1 MSQTALTMS
10 VASVRG
16 HCSNQPYHN
25 VAADALRASL
35 ASARP
40 ISSRSALRRLYSS
53 QPIPHAKDEQ
63 KPPSQQDGWL
73 AHREK
78 QRLAN
83 KEFFTNLL
91 SSAAT
96 KRDAKAYISRLK
108 TPSRPQPSLTPT
120 PDPTPPLRASKPQT
134 QVNLGNLFTR
144 GRAVEASPVFTQDWN
159 ALDRGIEEQE
169 TLHVALVKLNGVSA
183 MSDSILNGISKTL
196 ASLSRLSMAPCIVL
210 EEDHQSEDMSYREKL
225 QMAADRLVAAIDN
238 VGESGA
244 RRVDNALSLAAD
256 GRPRVFLRK
265 LLTRPL
271 RRGRIPIVLP
281 IAYSEQQQSAI
292 QITANE
298 ALLALTKELSSEA
311 VRTRPDEH
319 LEHPSRG
326 LQSTW
331 KPISLDRIIVVDET
345 GCIPSPKSVDQKHV
359 FVNLVQEYSALQE
372 ELRSSTG
379 CNVSLKHATNLKMF
393 RDALRMLPHSSSG
406 LLTTPS
412 AAANTVN
419 ETDEQV
425 AGVGT
430 RRQKNP
436 LIHNLLTDKP
446 AYSSSL
452 PSRRL
457 AHDDES
463 SSATTSTFVKRGMPL
478 ILLPNP
484 EAQVWTAASTPR
496 LKLTDS
502 RIDLDRLVYLIDDSF
517 NRELDVEAYLKRV
530 NDRIAGVIIAGDY
543 EGGAI
548 LTWETPPLPGVSD
561 SHTARLVPY
570 LDKFAVLKKSQGA
583 GGVADIVFNAMV
595 RTCFPN
601 GVCWRSRKDNPVN
614 KWYFERS
621 RGTWKIPNTNWTMFW
636 TTPDLLSDEK
646 QQVFLDYE
654 SVCRTVMPT
663 WADGKKVVD

>member
-1 MSQTALTMS
+1 
-10 VASVRG
+10 
-16 HCSNQPYHN
+16 
-25 VAADALRASL
+25 
-35 ASARP
+35 
-40 ISSRSALRRLYSS
+40 
-53 QPIPHAKDEQ
+53 
-63 KPPSQQDGWL
+63 
-73 AHREK
+73 
-78 QRLAN
+78 LAN

-108 TPSRPQPSLTPT
+108 TPSKPQPASTSAT
-120 PDPTPPLRASKPQT
+120 SSATPLRASKPQT

-144 GRAVEASPVFTQDWN
+144 GRAVEASPTFTQDWN
-159 ALDRGIEEQE
+159 ALDQGLEEQE
-169 TLHVALVKLNGVSA
+169 TLHVALVKLNGVCA
-183 MSDSILNGISKTL
+183 MSDGILNGIAKTL
-196 ASLSRLSMAPCIVL
+196 ASLSRLSMAPCVVL
-210 EEDHQSEDMSYREKL
+210 EEDHQSEDIAYREKL
-225 QMAADRLVAAIDN
+225 QMAADHLVAAIDN
-238 VGESGA
+238 AGESGA
-244 RRVDNALSLAAD
+244 RRVDNALSLAPD
-256 GRPRVFLRK
+256 GRPRVFMRK

-281 IAYSEQQQSAI
+281 VAYSEQQQNAV
-292 QITANE
+292 QITSNE
-298 ALLALTKELSSEA
+298 ALLALTRELSRG
-311 VRTRPDEH
+311 VVKTRPDEH
-319 LEHPSRG
+319 PETQPQG
-326 LQSTW
+326 LLSTW

-359 FVNLVQEYSALQE
+359 FVNLAQEYSALQE

-379 CNVSLKHATNLKMF
+379 GNVSLKHATNLKMF

-412 AAANTVN
+412 EAANTSKQA
-419 ETDEQV
+419 DEQV

-452 PSRRL
+452 PSGRL
-457 AHDDES
+457 AHDNQS

-484 EAQVWTAASTPR
+484 DAQVWTAASTPR
-496 LKLTDS
+496 LKLTDP

-517 NRELDVEAYLKRV
+517 NRTLDVEAYLKRV
-530 NDRIAGVIIAGDY
+530 NDRIAGVIIAGEY

-548 LTWETPPLPGVSD
+548 LTWETPRLPNASD
-561 SHTARLVPY
+561 SDTARLVPY

-646 QQVFLDYE
+646 KQVFLDYE